1 MSRGCGRSPVTG
13 LDGLDRSAGP
23 WSVVIRVAELRSPA
37 NAAEVRALA
46 VPVLLVGLSGA
57 ARAAAAEFRTATRD
71 AVRRLPAL
79 EDVFLD
85 ETYVAPLVKSG
96 RNPYENF
103 IFVGRASTCDVVLRD
118 PSVSKTHAV
127 LEHDPAAAPHASW
140 RIRDNGSHNGT
151 WVNSRRLTGREPVAL
166 AGGDALV
173 LGAYPAYVILPDA
186 LRRIISGMGPDRA

>member
-1 MSRGCGRSPVTG
+1 MK
-13 LDGLDRSAGP
+13 
-23 WSVVIRVAELRSPA
+23 RVAELRVPEA
-37 NAAEVRALA
+37 AAELEAIA
-46 VPVLLVGLSGA
+46 VPVLLVGLNGA

-71 AVRRLPAL
+71 AARALPSL
-79 EDVFLD
+79 QDVVLD
-85 ETYVAPLVKSG
+85 ETFVAPLIKSG

-127 LEHDPAAAPHASW
+127 LEHDPAAAPHAGW

-151 WVNSRRLTGREPVAL
+151 WVNSRKLTARDPVPIT
-166 AGGDALV
+166 GGDAIV

-186 LRRIISGMGPDRA
+186 LRRILAGMGPPHA

>member
-1 MSRGCGRSPVTG
+1 MKR
-13 LDGLDRSAGP
+13 
-23 WSVVIRVAELRSPA
+23 IAELRSPEG
-37 NAAEVRALA
+37 AAELRALV
-46 VPVLLVGLSGA
+46 VPVLLVGLHGA
-57 ARAAAAEFRTATRD
+57 ARAAAAEYRTATRD
-71 AVRRLPAL
+71 AVRSAPPLPPLA
-79 EDVFLD
+79 DVVLD

-118 PSVSKTHAV
+118 ASVSKTHAV
-127 LEHDPAAAPHASW
+127 LEHDPSAAPHAGW

-151 WVNSRRLTGREPVAL
+151 WVNSRKLTPRDPVAV

-186 LRRIISGMGPDRA
+186 LRRILSGMGPPRA

>member
-1 MSRGCGRSPVTG
+1 VRR
-13 LDGLDRSAGP
+13 
-23 WSVVIRVAELRSPA
+23 IAELRSPEG
-37 NAAEVRALA
+37 AASLRTLT
-46 VPVLLVGLSGA
+46 VPVLLVGLNGA

-71 AVRRLPAL
+71 AVRSLPSL
-79 EDVFLD
+79 EDVVLD
-85 ETYVAPLVKSG
+85 ETYIAPLVKSG

-127 LEHDPAAAPHASW
+127 LEHDPAAAPDAGW

-151 WVNSRRLTGREPVAL
+151 WVNSRKLTPRDPVAL
-166 AGGDALV
+166 SGGDAIV

-186 LRRIISGMGPDRA
+186 LRRILSGMGPSRA

>member
-1 MSRGCGRSPVTG
+1 VKRVFELRSSEG
-13 LDGLDRSAGP
+13 A
-23 WSVVIRVAELRSPA
+23 AELR
-37 NAAEVRALA
+37 VLT
-46 VPVLLVGLSGA
+46 VPVLLVGLNGA

-71 AVRRLPAL
+71 AVRSLPSL
-79 EDVFLD
+79 EDVVLD

-127 LEHDPAAAPHASW
+127 LEHDPAAAPHEGW

-151 WVNSRRLTGREPVAL
+151 WLNARKLSPRDPVPI

-186 LRRIISGMGPDRA
+186 LRRILSGMGPPRA